1 MPHLRFDLNFAP
13 SAEDKARFA
22 AAVAQ
27 HFGRVMN
34 TGTEHVAVSFHCG
47 AREDILFGR
56 AGDPRRVALL
66 DFDVRRGRTMGQ
78 KRELALAV
86 FGELQKTLGVAPSGA
101 YLVYTEHDGADFQ
114 MHDGVLPSWSAG
126 EDPLAQLRRKP

>member
-1 MPHLRFDLNFAP
+1 MPHLRFDLNFVP
-13 SAEDKARFA
+13 SPDEKARFA

-34 TGTEHVAVSFHCG
+34 TGTDHVAVSLRCG

-56 AGDPRRVALL
+56 AGDPARVALL
-66 DFDVRRGRTMGQ
+66 DFDVRRGRTVGQ

-86 FGELQKTLGVAPSGA
+86 LAELERIFRVAPLDA
-101 YLVYTEHDGADFQ
+101 YLVYTEHDGPDFQ

-126 EDPLAQLRRKP
+126 EDPLAHLR

>member
-1 MPHLRFDLNFAP
+1 MPHLRFDLNFMP
-13 SAEDKARFA
+13 PAEDKTRFA

-34 TGTEHVAVSFHCG
+34 TGTEHVAVCIRCG

-56 AGDPRRVALL
+56 ATDQARVALL

-86 FGELQKTLGVAPSGA
+86 MGEIQRVFAVDPSGV
-101 YLVYTEHDGADFQ
+101 YVVYTEHDGPDFQ
-114 MHDGVLPSWSAG
+114 MEDGVLPSWSAG
-126 EDPLAQLRRKP
+126 EDPLAELRKRG